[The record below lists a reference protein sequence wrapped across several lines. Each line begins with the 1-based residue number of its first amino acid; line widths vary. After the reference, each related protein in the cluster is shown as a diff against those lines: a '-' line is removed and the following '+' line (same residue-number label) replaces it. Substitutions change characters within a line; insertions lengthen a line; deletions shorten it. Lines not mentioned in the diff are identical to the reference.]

1 MVIVVVVDDDDDDD
15 DGDGEEGD
23 DDDDGDDDD
32 IGDDGHVELMAMMA
46 MYVGSCSLEGP
57 KPPCE
62 RASAGSGL
70 SPSLPARRSNMT
82 RRPSLYRAE
91 STGFTCAATLA
102 QAPENRKDKKPVQ
115 TESSKTLKID
125 GA

>member
-1 MVIVVVVDDDDDDD
+1 MVIVVVVDDDD

-23 DDDDGDDDD
+23 DDDDGDDD